1 MVVDTIATESMAVLV
16 KELGFPIASFIIAIS
31 VVIYMIKKNEERQ
44 KLSDSRYDKLVDQF
58 VKTTE
63 KISDDHKQFI
73 EKISKEIRDMTVT
86 INVMSVKI
94 GNLSEL
100 INEKVEAKSP
110 FFIFKD
116 KEDYDTYI
124 KETKR

>member
-1 MVVDTIATESMAVLV
+1 MVVDIIATESMATLI

-31 VVIYMIKKNEERQ
+31 VVIYMRRKNEERQ

-58 VKTTE
+58 VRTTE
-63 KISDDHKQFI
+63 KISDDHKQFVGTI
-73 EKISKEIRDMTVT
+73 AKEMRDMT
-86 INVMSVKI
+86 IAISIMSIKI
-94 GNLSEL
+94 DNLADS
-100 INEKVEAKSP
+100 IKEKLEAKSP

-116 KEDYDTYI
+116 KEDYEKYI

>member
-1 MVVDTIATESMAVLV
+1 MVVDIIATESMSSLV

-44 KLSDSRYDKLVDQF
+44 KSSDTRYDKLVDQF

-73 EKISKEIRDMTVT
+73 NTIAKEIKDMTVT
-86 INVMSVKI
+86 TNVMSVKI
-94 GNLSEL
+94 ENLSYL

-110 FFIFKD
+110 FFVFKN
-116 KEDYDTYI
+116 KEDYDKYT